1 VPPEAQYTNT
11 STVACSTALTTSSN
25 LRSFVCASFSFAEPH
40 VSGRVGRRPWHLPEK
55 IWPLLAG
62 ECLPRAVSCL
72 FPGRR
77 CHLLAGRCHP
87 PDKRCLPF
95 AAGCLHLYRRCRAQV
110 DNGALCFKD
119 FFRDTASSRWKTT
132 KQRVL
137 VGFWC
142 LKESLRFIRENH
154 LPFLI

>member
-1 VPPEAQYTNT
+1 MACRLRRRNADLFAWGDKRTGPAKAGPVLIGISNYSDFFFFPPPRET
-11 STVACSTALTTSSN
+11 
-25 LRSFVCASFSFAEPH
+25 CASFSFAEPH

-110 DNGALCFKD
+110 DNGALCFKY
-119 FFRDTASSRWKTT
+119 FLRDTASSR
-132 KQRVL
+132 
-137 VGFWC
+137 
-142 LKESLRFIRENH
+142 
-154 LPFLI
+154 